1 MPDYS
6 EDFKKLLRVSHQ
18 ALEDSKARDL
28 QEIYI
33 GDITSIADVMI
44 VVTAT
49 SNRHSRAIANALRE
63 ALRDNEC
70 QLLSVEGED
79 TGEWILVDAGDLLIH
94 IMLTETREFYELEKL
109 WSIRPGKV

>member
-1 MPDYS
+1 MPEYS
-6 EDFKKLLRVSHQ
+6 VDFKKLLLVAHQ
-18 ALEDSKARDL
+18 TLEDSKAREL

-33 GDITSIADVMI
+33 GDISSIADVMI

-63 ALRDNEC
+63 SLRENEC
-70 QLLSVEGED
+70 HLLSVEGED

-94 IMLTETREFYELEKL
+94 IMLADTREFYELEKL